1 MALTAMC
8 TGLAVLVW
16 MAPRAC
22 AVRRL
27 RLVIPT
33 AATVTAPRPPGSAP
47 GTLAGADI
55 TTRPRPR
62 LPVMAAVAVGM
73 LVAAAIGGFV
83 GAFCGIAGG
92 AMVLR
97 TLRRSANPA
106 AKERR
111 RQMSRT
117 LPLATDLLA
126 ACIASGA
133 SPRLALSA
141 VAEATDGPLAEELQ
155 RVVAALELGGD
166 AVESWLVLGTDD
178 LLGPL
183 SAAFGRSAESGAPLA
198 GLLSDL
204 ASDLRSEQRVAVE
217 SAARRVGVRAAAP
230 LGLCFLPA
238 FILLGLVPIVGGM
251 VGMLRI

>member
-1 MALTAMC
+1 MC

-73 LVAAAIGGFV
+73 LVAAAIGGLVGGFV

-92 AMVLR
+92 AMGFVHFDGR
-97 TLRRSANPA
+97 PIRPRRSDAVRCRAHCRWP
-106 AKERR
+106 
-111 RQMSRT
+111 RT
-117 LPLATDLLA
+117 
-126 ACIASGA
+126 C
-133 SPRLALSA
+133 
-141 VAEATDGPLAEELQ
+141 LQ
-155 RVVAALELGGD
+155 RA
-166 AVESWLVLGTDD
+166 SH
-178 LLGPL
+178 LGP
-183 SAAFGRSAESGAPLA
+183 
-198 GLLSDL
+198 
-204 ASDLRSEQRVAVE
+204 
-217 SAARRVGVRAAAP
+217 RRAWR
-230 LGLCFLPA
+230 
-238 FILLGLVPIVGGM
+238 
-251 VGMLRI
+251 

>member
-1 MALTAMC
+1 MC
-8 TGLAVLVW
+8 TCLAVLVW

-83 GAFCGIAGG
+83 GGVCGIGGG

-97 TLRRSANPA
+97 TIRRSGHPA

-111 RQMSRT
+111 RADAR
-117 LPLATDLLA
+117 PPALAR
-126 ACIASGA
+126 GA
-133 SPRLALSA
+133 GR
-141 VAEATDGPLAEELQ
+141 G
-155 RVVAALELGGD
+155 
-166 AVESWLVLGTDD
+166 VL
-178 LLGPL
+178 
-183 SAAFGRSAESGAPLA
+183 
-198 GLLSDL
+198 
-204 ASDLRSEQRVAVE
+204 
-217 SAARRVGVRAAAP
+217 
-230 LGLCFLPA
+230 
-238 FILLGLVPIVGGM
+238 
-251 VGMLRI
+251 